1 MSGDRN
7 PIHLYPLTAKLFGF
21 KRQIAHGMWSKAR
34 ALGQLQHEL
43 PEEAFTVAVQFKVP
57 MFIPATVKFARE
69 EKDGGLDFRVVAKD
83 GVKPHLTG
91 QLRPA

>member
-1 MSGDRN
+1 MSIWVALMTGHVRLVKMSWL
-7 PIHLYPLTAKLFGF
+7 IKHAKAKGILSR
-21 KRQIAHGMWSKAR
+21 RQ
-34 ALGQLQHEL
+34 EL
-43 PEEAFTVAVQFKVP
+43 PEEAFTVEVQFKVP

-69 EKDGGLDFRVVAKD
+69 RIDGGIDFRVLAKD